1 MQETI
6 ALQADPGDW
15 TPEDLTALIRDYRA
29 LKKAVPGEIRK
40 AAGLVESAAIDHDD
54 WIERNEIVSTN
65 KRLLNENQV
74 LRKENAA
81 LFAKLTD
88 LNKILAVIQ
97 AKIVRLAERTAQEKS
112 IE

>member
-1 MQETI
+1 MRFGIPVTTDADDWPDGI
-6 ALQADPGDW
+6 A
-15 TPEDLTALIRDYRA
+15 
-29 LKKAVPGEIRK
+29 K
-40 AAGLVESAAIDHDD
+40 AAGLIDASVHEHDN